1 MKWMKMTEKNF
12 NKTNL
17 IKALREAKHFTNRT
31 EDRKEI
37 ARFIRLI
44 DLGYGKK
51 TWQDPLDKDA
61 YVLQR
66 ILSFTYSTTI
76 IDGQDMSAMF
86 EVSGWILD
94 NFNWEIDTYTLD
106 YFKEMRKWD
115 LC

>member
-1 MKWMKMTEKNF
+1 MKWMKLDEKKF

-17 IKALREAKHFTNRT
+17 VKALREAKRSTVRP
-31 EDRKEI
+31 EDRREI
-37 ARFIRLI
+37 TRFIRMVNE
-44 DLGYGKK
+44 GYGRKV
-51 TWQDPLDKDA
+51 WQDTFNKDS

-66 ILSFTYSTTI
+66 ILSFTYASTV

-106 YFKEMRKWD
+106 YYRELRMWN